1 MTDLEQVEIQI
12 DMANKL
18 RALRD
23 NCVKLTASE
32 TWKDVIDTG
41 YFKEEAAR
49 LVMAKSSNL
58 SAEQM
63 KLIDNM
69 QYGIGALANYIESVM
84 RRGAEM
90 DQALSEHEET
100 QPIGRLFV
108 ERAENARLVRIAGM
122 AFQHGLGLFPSIAPE
137 IGLQQINHGPEMT
150 AFLHIDLEDIAQII
164 HRWAGQPEQALLF
177 D

>member
-12 DMANKL
+12 DMAHKL
-18 RALRD
+18 RKMRD

-32 TWKDVIDTG
+32 TWKDIITEG

-58 SAEQM
+58 TPEQM
-63 KLIDNM
+63 QLIDNM

-90 DQALSEHEET
+90 DQAIDEHEET
-100 QPIGRLFV
+100 REEIL
-108 ERAENARLVRIAGM
+108 AE
-122 AFQHGLGLFPSIAPE
+122 E
-137 IGLQQINHGPEMT
+137 IS
-150 AFLHIDLEDIAQII
+150 A
-164 HRWAGQPEQALLF
+164 
-177 D
+177 

>member
-12 DMANKL
+12 DMAQKL
-18 RALRD
+18 RKMRD

-32 TWKDVIDTG
+32 PWKDIIGEG

-58 SAEQM
+58 TPEQM
-63 KLIDNM
+63 QLIDNM

-90 DQALSEHEET
+90 DQAIGEHEET
-100 QPIGRLFV
+100 RDEIL
-108 ERAENARLVRIAGM
+108 AE
-122 AFQHGLGLFPSIAPE
+122 E
-137 IGLQQINHGPEMT
+137 IT
-150 AFLHIDLEDIAQII
+150 V
-164 HRWAGQPEQALLF
+164 
-177 D
+177 

>member
-12 DMANKL
+12 DMAHKL
-18 RALRD
+18 RKMRD

-32 TWKDVIDTG
+32 PWKDIIDTG

-58 SAEQM
+58 TPEQM
-63 KLIDNM
+63 QLIDNM

-90 DQALSEHEET
+90 DQAIGEHEET
-100 QPIGRLFV
+100 REEIL
-108 ERAENARLVRIAGM
+108 AE
-122 AFQHGLGLFPSIAPE
+122 E
-137 IGLQQINHGPEMT
+137 IKV
-150 AFLHIDLEDIAQII
+150 
-164 HRWAGQPEQALLF
+164 
-177 D
+177 

>member
-63 KLIDNM
+63 QLIDNM
-69 QYGIGALANYIESVM
+69 MLGIGALANYIESVM

-90 DQALSEHEET
+90 DQAIGEHEET
-100 QPIGRLFV
+100 RDEIL
-108 ERAENARLVRIAGM
+108 AE
-122 AFQHGLGLFPSIAPE
+122 E
-137 IGLQQINHGPEMT
+137 IT
-150 AFLHIDLEDIAQII
+150 V
-164 HRWAGQPEQALLF
+164 
-177 D
+177 

>member
-32 TWKDVIDTG
+32 PWKDVIDEG

-58 SAEQM
+58 TPEQM
-63 KLIDNM
+63 QLIDNM

-90 DQALSEHEET
+90 DQAIGEHEET
-100 QPIGRLFV
+100 REEIL
-108 ERAENARLVRIAGM
+108 AEEIAV
-122 AFQHGLGLFPSIAPE
+122 
-137 IGLQQINHGPEMT
+137 
-150 AFLHIDLEDIAQII
+150 
-164 HRWAGQPEQALLF
+164 
-177 D
+177 

>member
-32 TWKDVIDTG
+32 PWKDVIDEG

-58 SAEQM
+58 TPEQM

-69 QYGIGALANYIESVM
+69 IFGIGAVANYIESVM

-90 DQALSEHEET
+90 DQAVGEHEET
-100 QPIGRLFV
+100 REEIL
-108 ERAENARLVRIAGM
+108 AE
-122 AFQHGLGLFPSIAPE
+122 E
-137 IGLQQINHGPEMT
+137 IKV
-150 AFLHIDLEDIAQII
+150 
-164 HRWAGQPEQALLF
+164 
-177 D
+177 

>member
-58 SAEQM
+58 SSEQM
-63 KLIDNM
+63 QLIDNM
-69 QYGIGALANYIESVM
+69 QYGIGALANYIEAVM

-90 DQALSEHEET
+90 DQAIGEHEQTREEILSEEVT
-100 QPIGRLFV
+100 V
-108 ERAENARLVRIAGM
+108 
-122 AFQHGLGLFPSIAPE
+122 
-137 IGLQQINHGPEMT
+137 
-150 AFLHIDLEDIAQII
+150 
-164 HRWAGQPEQALLF
+164 
-177 D
+177 

>member
-32 TWKDVIDTG
+32 PWKDVIDEG

-58 SAEQM
+58 TPEQM

-69 QYGIGALANYIESVM
+69 IFGIGAVANYIESVM

-90 DQALSEHEET
+90 DQAIGEHEET
-100 QPIGRLFV
+100 RDEIL
-108 ERAENARLVRIAGM
+108 AE
-122 AFQHGLGLFPSIAPE
+122 E
-137 IGLQQINHGPEMT
+137 IKV
-150 AFLHIDLEDIAQII
+150 
-164 HRWAGQPEQALLF
+164 
-177 D
+177 

>member
-12 DMANKL
+12 DMAHKL
-18 RALRD
+18 RKMRD

-32 TWKDVIDTG
+32 PWKDIIGEG

-58 SAEQM
+58 NADQV

-90 DQALSEHEET
+90 DQAIGEHEESREE
-100 QPIGRLFV
+100 IL
-108 ERAENARLVRIAGM
+108 AE
-122 AFQHGLGLFPSIAPE
+122 E
-137 IGLQQINHGPEMT
+137 IKV
-150 AFLHIDLEDIAQII
+150 
-164 HRWAGQPEQALLF
+164 
-177 D
+177 

>member
-32 TWKDVIDTG
+32 PWKDVIDEG

-58 SAEQM
+58 TPEQM

-69 QYGIGALANYIESVM
+69 IFGIGAVANYIESVM

-90 DQALSEHEET
+90 DQAIGEHEET
-100 QPIGRLFV
+100 REEIL
-108 ERAENARLVRIAGM
+108 AE
-122 AFQHGLGLFPSIAPE
+122 E
-137 IGLQQINHGPEMT
+137 IKV
-150 AFLHIDLEDIAQII
+150 
-164 HRWAGQPEQALLF
+164 
-177 D
+177 

>member
-32 TWKDVIDTG
+32 PWKDVIDEG

-58 SAEQM
+58 NPEQM

-90 DQALSEHEET
+90 DQAIGEHEET
-100 QPIGRLFV
+100 RDEIL
-108 ERAENARLVRIAGM
+108 AEEVAV
-122 AFQHGLGLFPSIAPE
+122 
-137 IGLQQINHGPEMT
+137 
-150 AFLHIDLEDIAQII
+150 
-164 HRWAGQPEQALLF
+164 
-177 D
+177 

>member
-12 DMANKL
+12 DMAHKL
-18 RALRD
+18 RKMRD

-32 TWKDVIDTG
+32 PWKDIIDTG

-58 SAEQM
+58 TPEQM
-63 KLIDNM
+63 QLIDNM
-69 QYGIGALANYIESVM
+69 QYGIGALANFIESVM

-100 QPIGRLFV
+100 REEIL
-108 ERAENARLVRIAGM
+108 AEEVKV
-122 AFQHGLGLFPSIAPE
+122 
-137 IGLQQINHGPEMT
+137 
-150 AFLHIDLEDIAQII
+150 
-164 HRWAGQPEQALLF
+164 
-177 D
+177 